1 MKNLVITLVTL
12 IIMIVTMSF
21 SIKYLNNVSDELVS
35 INDEIQENITD
46 DNWDKAY
53 KNTMELTE
61 KWNNYSKKIKIFVNH
76 QEIDSIEIELQKLPQ
91 YIKEQTKDESLATTY
106 VLNFLLEHI
115 AKLEKLKLENI
126 F

>member
-12 IIMIVTMSF
+12 IIMVVTMSF

-61 KWNNYSKKIKIFVNH
+61 KWNNYSKKIKIFINH
-76 QEIDSIEIELQKLPQ
+76 QEIDSIEMELQKLPQ
-91 YIKEQTKDESLATTY
+91 YIKEQTKDESLASTY
-106 VLNFLLEHI
+106 VLGFLLEHI
-115 AKLEKLKLENI
+115 AELEKVKLENI

>member
-1 MKNLVITLVTL
+1 
-12 IIMIVTMSF
+12 MIVTMSF

-76 QEIDSIEIELQKLPQ
+76 QEIDSIEIELRNYP
-91 YIKEQTKDESLATTY
+91 
-106 VLNFLLEHI
+106 
-115 AKLEKLKLENI
+115 NI
-126 F
+126 

>member
-12 IIMIVTMSF
+12 IIMVVTMSF

-61 KWNNYSKKIKIFVNH
+61 KWNNYSKKIKIFINH

-91 YIKEQTKDESLATTY
+91 YIKEQTKDESLASIH
-106 VLNFLLEHI
+106 VLSFLLEHI

>member
-91 YIKEQTKDESLATTY
+91 YIKEQTKDESLASTY